1 MVEFW
6 FSPKGR
12 AARADYWYWLM
23 IPAAAGAVALGLIGP
38 LIFGPDIGSIL
49 LLAGFAV
56 FFISHMALSIKRLH
70 DQSLSGWY
78 SIALILPLALGGAWI
93 TYPDAI
99 DFAAI
104 DGAEDRVKLAL
115 LGMFA
120 IVFAPFAYVLGLIW
134 FVIGKDGVNRYGRDP
149 LYR

>member
-1 MVEFW
+1 
-6 FSPKGR
+6 
-12 AARADYWYWLM
+12 
-23 IPAAAGAVALGLIGP
+23 
-38 LIFGPDIGSIL
+38 
-49 LLAGFAV
+49 
-56 FFISHMALSIKRLH
+56 MALSIKRLH

-93 TYPDAI
+93 AYPDAV

-104 DGAEDRVKLAL
+104 DRAEDRVKLAL

-120 IVFAPFAYVLGLIW
+120 IMFAPFAYVLGLIW
-134 FVIGKDGVNRYGRDP
+134 FVMGKDGVNRYGRDP